1 MPLDRRTFLRG
12 GAAALGAAGLG
23 TFPLSAARVRAAPAV
38 ARPVRRQ
45 RLAAKLNMVE
55 AEGSLLDRF
64 RILADA
70 GFDGIELDSPNAY
83 DRAEVLAARDATGLV
98 IHGVVDSAHWRQPL
112 SDPDPA
118 VRAAGLAA
126 LHTAIDDARA
136 YGASTV
142 LLVPAVV
149 NKRTSYADA
158 WARSVEGIR
167 EALPHAEEQ
176 GIRIAIENVWNGFLL
191 SPLECARYLDGFA
204 SDHIGAYFDV
214 GNVVNFG
221 WPEHWIEA
229 LGPRILKL
237 DIKEYSRAKR
247 DEEGPYAGFR
257 VPIGEGDCDWPA
269 VRAALAAV
277 GYEGWATAEVAGGD
291 AAHLADVHARMAAA
305 LNP

>member
-1 MPLDRRTFLRG
+1 MSLDRRSFLRV
-12 GAAALGAAGLG
+12 GAAVAAGALVA
-23 TFPLSAARVRAAPAV
+23 PVAASGAP
-38 ARPVRRQ
+38 RRRQ

-55 AEGSLLDRF
+55 AEGSLTERF
-64 RILADA
+64 RILAGA
-70 GFDGIELDSPNAY
+70 GFEGVELDSPN
-83 DRAEVLAARDATGLV
+83 DFDTAEVLAARDATGLV

-126 LHTAIDDARA
+126 LHTAIDDAHA

-149 NKRTSYADA
+149 NKHVSYADA
-158 WARSVEGIR
+158 WTRSVDGIR
-167 EALPHAEEQ
+167 EALPHAAER
-176 GIRIAIENVWNGFLL
+176 GVRIAIENVWNGFLL
-191 SPLECARYLDGFA
+191 SPLECARYLDAFE

-221 WPEHWIEA
+221 WPEHWIAA

-237 DIKEYSRAKR
+237 DVKEYSRTKR
-247 DEEGPYAGFR
+247 DQEGPYAGFR

-277 GYEGWATAEVAGGD
+277 GFEGWATAEVPGGD
-291 AAHLADVHARMAAA
+291 AAHLADVRTRMERA
-305 LNP
+305 LNA